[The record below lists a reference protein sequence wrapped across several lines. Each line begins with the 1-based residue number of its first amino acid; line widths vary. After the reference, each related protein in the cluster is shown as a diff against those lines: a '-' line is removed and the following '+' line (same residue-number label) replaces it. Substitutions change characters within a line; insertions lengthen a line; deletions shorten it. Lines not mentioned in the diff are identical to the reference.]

1 MGELYTKLQIRK
13 NIITESVT
21 VQTLRVEL
29 GESSLIAVSL
39 SVSNGDSPPIFAL
52 QVLGSP
58 PD

>member
-1 MGELYTKLQIRK
+1 MEELYTKLQIRK

-21 VQTLRVEL
+21 VQALRVEL
-29 GESSLIAVSL
+29 GESPLIAVSL
-39 SVSNGDSPPIFAL
+39 SASNWDPPPIFAL